1 VFGQS
6 TNHPATSKLPQ
17 HGFARNARWE
27 FLGKSTSEST
37 AAPGTKAG
45 DSGVKIDFGLS
56 PSNLDDAAKMA
67 WPYNFG
73 LIYSIT
79 FNKDELETS
88 ILVRNE
94 GGEPWEFQ
102 TLMHTYLR
110 VKVCIDIW
118 WQIINPRGAC

>member
-1 VFGQS
+1 M
-6 TNHPATSKLPQ
+6 
-17 HGFARNARWE
+17 
-27 FLGKSTSEST
+27 
-37 AAPGTKAG
+37 
-45 DSGVKIDFGLS
+45 KIDFGLS
-56 PSNLDDAAKMA
+56 PSNLDDAFKKA

-94 GGEPWEFQ
+94 GGEAWEFQ

-110 VKVCIDIW
+110 VKVRIDVW
-118 WQIINPRGAC
+118 KAEHHNKRIILGL

>member
-1 VFGQS
+1 V
-6 TNHPATSKLPQ
+6 
-17 HGFARNARWE
+17 
-27 FLGKSTSEST
+27 
-37 AAPGTKAG
+37 KAG
-45 DSGVKIDFGLS
+45 DNGVKIDFGLS
-56 PSNLDDAAKMA
+56 PSNLDDATKKA

-94 GGEPWEFQ
+94 GGEAWEFQ

-110 VKVCIDIW
+110 VKVSTGIRKAEHYSKRIML
-118 WQIINPRGAC
+118 GL